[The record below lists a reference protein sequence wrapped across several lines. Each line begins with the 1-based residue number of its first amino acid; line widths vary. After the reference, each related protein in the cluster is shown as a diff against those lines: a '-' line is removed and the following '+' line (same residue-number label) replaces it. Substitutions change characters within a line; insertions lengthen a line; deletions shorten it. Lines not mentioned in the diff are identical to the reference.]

1 MWDKTERLY
10 GKRKNHSHIY
20 QLQQELHQSKQ
31 QPNQPVS
38 EILSLLQEKID
49 ELKLYRP
56 PTVDP

>member
-49 ELKLYRP
+49 ELKLY
-56 PTVDP
+56 